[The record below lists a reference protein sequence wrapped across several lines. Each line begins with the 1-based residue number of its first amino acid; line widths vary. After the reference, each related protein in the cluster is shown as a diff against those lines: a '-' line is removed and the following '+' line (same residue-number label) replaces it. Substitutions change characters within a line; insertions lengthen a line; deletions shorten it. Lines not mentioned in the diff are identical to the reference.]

1 MLQLIIIGFHPCP
14 FTIIYQAHFLV
25 GFPAAAVHDVVVA
38 REAVGPVFLD
48 LRDFRYENRLSMVSC
63 WKISMCI
70 ISFPVGHL
78 AGEICLLCHAMPEFL
93 DVRVNFF
100 SSSLRPLMA
109 MWTELA
115 TATCSSRSFLREIQI
130 KLAYNSYKVRPQMLL
145 AKITHWTVSSSP

>member
-1 MLQLIIIGFHPCP
+1 MPLYHHLPSP
-14 FTIIYQAHFLV
+14 FLSWFPRGRSPWRGRSQGSRRASISWPQ
-25 GFPAAAVHDVVVA
+25 GFPVWKSAIH
-38 REAVGPVFLD
+38 GIL
-48 LRDFRYENRLSMVSC
+48 L
-63 WKISMCI
+63 KISMCI